1 MLKDQLFSLHVHQ
14 HHIALVVNV
23 YKPVAANFVE
33 GASNSAAPES
43 QFCYVHI
50 YYSRYRYCKIDS
62 HFFVIGIIV
71 LL

>member
-23 YKPVAANFVE
+23 YKPGAANFVE

-50 YYSRYRYCKIDS
+50 FITQD
-62 HFFVIGIIV
+62 IGTAKLIHIF
-71 LL
+71 L